1 MADPVLDTIDRKK
14 QVLDAVEPQGDYSRL
29 DRLQENAR
37 KYRAGEIIPPEL
49 LLRQAGQYA
58 GAVGDVAAMVDEPLW
73 SSSAFGTGLF
83 GDGVSAND
91 LIDYGMKSAVESNL
105 GQRVMSTIQENPRL
119 FENLGAGL
127 NIAGAVPVLGYPFR
141 TANKLMKNVE
151 TMVGGFNLP
160 FYGGGK
166 GQQGLSFIGEALEAV
181 PDTISDMYNPQRS
194 ANVRETRLG
203 TRRRNEIA
211 DTKEGEA
218 SAVAGEYMARQQGRT
233 ISEDSGSPFI
243 SDAPIGNKNFVAIGL
258 NARTEKPRV
267 QSLVAGEDIPENIAN
282 FHMSDI
288 YSAHKIDEKGKP
300 TEIAVARPE
309 AATGSQISIGK
320 EATGTSSVSSL
331 VGRTFSGKSAE
342 RYLNN
347 KRSLLK
353 DKNVELTGRDYVEMA
368 QIAGS
373 LNKNVIREIESTWR
387 NRAAISRRVEAERTT
402 GSIAKADIPKI
413 SGEAPA
419 TTPSETLDIIL
430 RARLKEQNG
439 KPLNDKETIY
449 LAEWER
455 LGANRTRVFDKDGNR
470 IDSNTIADIRDFEGP
485 IHLST
490 AHYSSAKAL
499 GGVRDTI
506 SIDLDSGKMYT
517 TISDGHDMFGLDPAG
532 GHGLVTVVPTQVTNI
547 GRKTFESKRAK
558 SRSKEDSK
566 RELEEA
572 ASRLEQRSGIPRNK
586 GENPVA
592 YNRRV
597 IKEYQANIR
606 ARDYF
611 DVAGRTAELGVV
623 TGQYD
628 SERNQGML
636 TGQ

>member
-1 MADPVLDTIDRKK
+1 
-14 QVLDAVEPQGDYSRL
+14 
-29 DRLQENAR
+29 
-37 KYRAGEIIPPEL
+37 
-49 LLRQAGQYA
+49 
-58 GAVGDVAAMVDEPLW
+58 
-73 SSSAFGTGLF
+73 
-83 GDGVSAND
+83 
-91 LIDYGMKSAVESNL
+91 
-105 GQRVMSTIQENPRL
+105 
-119 FENLGAGL
+119 
-127 NIAGAVPVLGYPFR
+127 
-141 TANKLMKNVE
+141 
-151 TMVGGFNLP
+151 
-160 FYGGGK
+160 
-166 GQQGLSFIGEALEAV
+166 
-181 PDTISDMYNPQRS
+181 
-194 ANVRETRLG
+194 
-203 TRRRNEIA
+203 
-211 DTKEGEA
+211 
-218 SAVAGEYMARQQGRT
+218 
-233 ISEDSGSPFI
+233 
-243 SDAPIGNKNFVAIGL
+243 
-258 NARTEKPRV
+258 
-267 QSLVAGEDIPENIAN
+267 
-282 FHMSDI
+282 
-288 YSAHKIDEKGKP
+288 
-300 TEIAVARPE
+300 
-309 AATGSQISIGK
+309 
-320 EATGTSSVSSL
+320 
-331 VGRTFSGKSAE
+331 
-342 RYLNN
+342 
-347 KRSLLK
+347 
-353 DKNVELTGRDYVEMA
+353 MA

-373 LNKNVIREIESTWR
+373 LNKNVIREIEATWR
-387 NRAAISRRVEAERTT
+387 NRAAISGRVEAERIT
-402 GSIAKADIPKI
+402 GSIATADIPKI

-455 LGANRTRVFDKDGNR
+455 IGANRTRVFDKDGNR

-558 SRSKEDSK
+558 SRSKEDSQ